1 MNITSSHQFNV
12 DVYFVVMF
20 VKKLSRFLIF
30 ISFKGKSF
38 VTDFFLLNIFM
49 SCSIRFKD
57 EIYYNCDS
65 NCADNRIFLQWC
77 NSLDK
82 VKDRDIYL
90 FFFFLVS
97 NFSSIRK

>member
-20 VKKLSRFLIF
+20 VKKLSRFLVF

-57 EIYYNCDS
+57 EIYYICDS
-65 NCADNRIFLQWC
+65 NCADNRIFFNGVIVLIRLKIEIFIC
-77 NSLDK
+77 
-82 VKDRDIYL
+82 
-90 FFFFLVS
+90 F
-97 NFSSIRK
+97 FSS